1 MYTLRLVSSLVTC
14 SGPHNLFFAGE
25 RPTRIV
31 EVSDKRFVIAGAI
44 YQAISG
50 NIQEGAAAV
59 GADLIL
65 IDGLMHY
72 LDGVSRRSS
81 AASLASRFYPGPSA
95 AAVHDSARRTRMS
108 GLDLKIRAG
117 GSVNVGW
124 RIHVPAAELEGRV
137 IERLPA
143 FLKSDAQVFHEL
155 RGFTFGTP
163 AARLAARQKA

>member
-1 MYTLRLVSSLVTC
+1 MCTLRLASSLVTC

-72 LDGVSRRSS
+72 LDGVSQRSS

-95 AAVHDSARRTRMS
+95 AAAHDSARRTR
-108 GLDLKIRAG
+108 
-117 GSVNVGW
+117 
-124 RIHVPAAELEGRV
+124 
-137 IERLPA
+137 
-143 FLKSDAQVFHEL
+143 
-155 RGFTFGTP
+155 
-163 AARLAARQKA
+163 